1 MAGICRGAP
10 NRFLATQIDFPVVTI
25 APKSPKLAK
34 INPLKMSN
42 LSVNLTGQVAVL
54 TGGAGVL
61 GMAMAHALSRSGA
74 KVALLSRTKS
84 KLETACKELTEASGN
99 ETLALACDVTSE
111 DSLREALVE
120 LQAVFGRPTILV
132 NAAGGNRAG
141 ATVMPAADIFATSV
155 ADWRSV
161 IDLNLMG
168 TVLPSLVFGQAMT
181 EGGSII
187 NISSMAADRPLTR
200 VGGYSASKAAIDNFT
215 GWLGAELARR
225 YDGKLRVNAIAPG
238 FFIADQ
244 NRALLMNEDGTPTAR
259 GKQVLDQTP
268 MSRFGEPE
276 ELQGALLFLA
286 SDASS
291 FVTGTVVR
299 VDGGFSNFAGL

>member
-1 MAGICRGAP
+1 MFSRQASNYSIM
-10 NRFLATQIDFPVVTI
+10 TQ
-25 APKSPKLAK
+25 
-34 INPLKMSN
+34 
-42 LSVNLTGQVAVL
+42 LTADLHDQVAIL
-54 TGGAGVL
+54 TGGAGTL
-61 GMAMAHALSRSGA
+61 GLAMARALAASGA

-84 KLETACKELTEASGN
+84 KLEAACATLGEQNDVA
-99 ETLALACDVTSE
+99 TLAVAGDVTDE
-111 DSLREALVE
+111 GALRNALAE
-120 LQAVFGRPTILV
+120 ITEQLGRPTILV
-132 NAAGGNRAG
+132 NAAGGNRRG
-141 ATVMPAADIFATSV
+141 ATVMPEEDIFATTA

-215 GWLGAELARR
+215 GWLAAELARR
-225 YDGKLRVNAIAPG
+225 YAGRLRVNAIAPG

-244 NRALLMNEDGTPTAR
+244 NRALLVNEDGTYTKR
-259 GKQVLDQTP
+259 GQQVIDQTP
-268 MSRFGEPE
+268 MGRFGEPE
-276 ELQGALLFLA
+276 ELQGALLYLA
-286 SDASS
+286 SNASS
-291 FVTGTVVR
+291 FVTGTVLR

>member
-1 MAGICRGAP
+1 M
-10 NRFLATQIDFPVVTI
+10 
-25 APKSPKLAK
+25 
-34 INPLKMSN
+34 INPKNMSN
-42 LSVNLTGQVAVL
+42 LTANLTGHIAVL

-61 GMAMAHALSRSGA
+61 GMAMAHALSQSGA

-84 KLETACKELTEASGN
+84 KLEAACGLLTAASGN
-99 ETLALACDVTSE
+99 PTLALSCDVTDE
-111 DSLREALVE
+111 DSLRAALSE
-120 LQAVFGRPTILV
+120 LQSTWGNPTILV

-141 ATVMPAADIFATSV
+141 ATVMPAADIFATSA

-168 TVLPSLVFGQAMT
+168 TVLPSIVFGQAMT

-187 NISSMAADRPLTR
+187 NISSMAAERPLTR

-215 GWLGAELARR
+215 GWLGAELAQR

-244 NRALLMNEDGTPTAR
+244 NRALLMNEDGTPTSR

-268 MSRFGEPE
+268 MGRFGEPE

-286 SDASS
+286 SEASS

>member
-1 MAGICRGAP
+1 MR
-10 NRFLATQIDFPVVTI
+10 N
-25 APKSPKLAK
+25 
-34 INPLKMSN
+34 LKADLN
-42 LSVNLTGQVAVL
+42 GQVAVL

-61 GMAMAHALSRSGA
+61 GMAMAHALSQCGA

-84 KLETACKELTEASGN
+84 KLESACEELTAASGN
-99 ETLALACDVTSE
+99 ETLALAADATNE
-111 DSLREALVE
+111 DSLRAALKE
-120 LQAVFGRPTILV
+120 LTTTWGRPNILV
-132 NAAGGNRAG
+132 NAAGGNRKG
-141 ATVMPAADIFATSV
+141 ATVMPAADLFATSA

-168 TVLPSLVFGQAMT
+168 TVLPSIVFGEAMT

-215 GWLGAELARR
+215 GWLGAELAQR
-225 YDGKLRVNAIAPG
+225 YEGRLRVNAIAPG

-268 MSRFGEPE
+268 MGRFGEPE

-286 SDASS
+286 SDDAS

>member
-1 MAGICRGAP
+1 
-10 NRFLATQIDFPVVTI
+10 
-25 APKSPKLAK
+25 
-34 INPLKMSN
+34 MSN
-42 LSVNLTGQVAVL
+42 LTVNLSGHVAVL

-61 GMAMAHALSRSGA
+61 GMAMAHTLSQSGA

-84 KLETACKELTEASGN
+84 KLEVACKELTDASGN
-99 ETLALACDVTSE
+99 ETLALACDVTNE
-111 DSLREALVE
+111 ESLREALAE
-120 LQAVFGRPTILV
+120 LKAAFGRPTILV

-141 ATVMPAADIFATSV
+141 ATVMPDQDIFATSA

-168 TVLPSLVFGQAMT
+168 TVLPSIVFGEAMT

-200 VGGYSASKAAIDNFT
+200 VGGYSAAKAAIDNFT

-225 YDGKLRVNAIAPG
+225 YDGRLRVNAIAPG
-238 FFIADQ
+238 FFIAEQ
-244 NRALLMNEDGTPTAR
+244 NRHLLLQEDGTPTHR
-259 GKQVLDQTP
+259 GQQVIDQTP
-268 MSRFGEPE
+268 MGRFGKPE
-276 ELQGALLFLA
+276 ELQGALLYLA

-291 FVTGTVVR
+291 FVTGTVIR
-299 VDGGFSNFAGL
+299 IDGGFSNFAGM

>member
-1 MAGICRGAP
+1 M
-10 NRFLATQIDFPVVTI
+10 T
-25 APKSPKLAK
+25 
-34 INPLKMSN
+34 N
-42 LSVNLTGQVAVL
+42 LSADLHGQVAVL

-61 GMAMAHALSRSGA
+61 GMAMAHALSQSGA

-84 KLETACKELTEASGN
+84 KLESACKELTEKSGN
-99 ETLALACDVTSE
+99 PTLALACDVTDE
-111 DSLREALVE
+111 ASLRAALAE
-120 LQAVFGRPTILV
+120 LQQTWGRPNILV

-141 ATVMPAADIFATSV
+141 ATVMPDADLFDTSA
-155 ADWRSV
+155 ADWREV
-161 IDLNLMG
+161 IDLNMMG
-168 TVLPSLVFGQAMT
+168 TVLPSLIFGKAMT

-215 GWLGAELARR
+215 GWLGAELAQR
-225 YDGKLRVNAIAPG
+225 YEGKLRVNAIAPG

-244 NRALLMNEDGTPTAR
+244 NRRLLMNEDGTPTSR
-259 GKQVLDQTP
+259 GKQVLEQTP
-268 MSRFGEPE
+268 MGRFGEPE